1 MEPGLQALL
10 LCDDDKVVRVLRR
23 VLSELE
29 IGVEHCLDADA
40 AVQKI
45 TRQRF
50 EAVIIDCASP
60 EIASRVLKG
69 TRSAPANKRAIAVAI
84 IDSQSALKGAF
95 ELGAHFVLF
104 KPISLERTKSSFRS
118 VRALMK
124 RERRRHARVPVEL
137 QVEVVIGGGA
147 GSMHTVSVDLA
158 ENGIAIKAG
167 G

>member
-1 MEPGLQALL
+1 MESRLQALL

-29 IGVEHCLDADA
+29 IGVEHCQDADA
-40 AVQKI
+40 AVQKL

-50 EAVIIDCASP
+50 EAVIIDCTTP
-60 EIASRVLKG
+60 DVASRVLKG

-104 KPISLERTKSSFRS
+104 KPISLERTKASFRS
-118 VRALMK
+118 VRA
-124 RERRRHARVPVEL
+124 
-137 QVEVVIGGGA
+137 
-147 GSMHTVSVDLA
+147 
-158 ENGIAIKAG
+158 
-167 G
+167 